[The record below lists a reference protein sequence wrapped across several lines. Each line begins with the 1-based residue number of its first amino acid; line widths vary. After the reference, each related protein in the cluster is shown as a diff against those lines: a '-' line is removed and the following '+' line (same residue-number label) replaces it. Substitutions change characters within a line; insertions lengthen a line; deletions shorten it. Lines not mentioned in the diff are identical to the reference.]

1 MMVDN
6 INNLCFVSTTLSALG
21 EVSHIPSRGTALLI
35 ASSNSDCV
43 YIMRG
48 RPSQLTLPVPEVGLS
63 LTLVMRRFC
72 QLRREMPIAQCWLER
87 EVLFFN
93 LFLVTKLATQRTNCL
108 ICFYCG
114 TIKHST
120 VDNKYQNQYFLV
132 KFFFLQKF
140 SARVLCLASLI
151 YLSVT
156 IQVLSGII
164 LETT

>member
-1 MMVDN
+1 M
-6 INNLCFVSTTLSALG
+6 LCKHNAQRPRRSFPHSISG
-21 EVSHIPSRGTALLI
+21 HGTPYCFLELRL
-35 ASSNSDCV
+35 CV
-43 YIMRG
+43 YYEG
-48 RPSQLTLPVPEVGLS
+48 QAVPAPLPVPEVGLS

-93 LFLVTKLATQRTNCL
+93 LLLVTKLATPRTNCL

-114 TIKHST
+114 TIKYST